1 MFYRRTGYPEE
12 GELVLCTVTK
22 VQSHSVFARLDEYD
36 KSGMIHISEV
46 SPGRIRNIR
55 DFVKEDKVVVCVI
68 LRVNRERGYIDL
80 SLRRVNENQ
89 KRKKIEE
96 VKQEQK
102 AEKVI
107 ETIAEQLKKKP
118 EQLYFEI
125 YTPLSKQY
133 TYLHQCF
140 QDVAKGDI
148 TLEDVGV
155 PSQYIKTLNEFIE
168 QRFKPKEVFVGGKL
182 FLQSYASGGV
192 EIVKTALLA
201 GLATDKEHV
210 TLSYLGAG
218 NYNILVRSEEY
229 KSAEQI
235 LSKLLAAVEASVPKG
250 KGTVTFSREEKK
262 AAAAA

>member
-1 MFYRRTGYPEE
+1 MFYLRTGFPEE

-55 DFVKEDKVVVCVI
+55 DFVKEDKVVVCLV

-125 YTPLSKQY
+125 YTPLSKHY

-155 PSQYIKTLNEFIE
+155 PAQYIKQLTEFIE
-168 QRFKPKEVFVGGKL
+168 QRFKPKEVFVGGKI
-182 FLQSYASGGV
+182 FLQSYASAGV
-192 EIVKTALLA
+192 EIVKSALLA
-201 GLATDKEHV
+201 GLSTDKEHV
-210 TLSYLGAG
+210 ALSYLGGG
-218 NYNILVRSEEY
+218 NYNVLVRSEEY
-229 KSAEQI
+229 KSAEHI
-235 LSKLLAAVEASVPKG
+235 LAKVIATVESAVPKG
-250 KGTVTFSREEKK
+250 KGTVTFTREEKK
-262 AAAAA
+262 AAAA

>member
-55 DFVKEDKVVVCVI
+55 DFVKEDKVVVCVV
-68 LRVNRERGYIDL
+68 LRVNMERGYIDL

-125 YTPLSKQY
+125 YTPLSKHY
-133 TYLHQCF
+133 IFLHHCF
-140 QDVAKGDI
+140 QDVAKGEI

-155 PSQYIKTLNEFIE
+155 PTAYIKTLNEFIE

-182 FLQSYASGGV
+182 FLQSYASAGV
-192 EIVKTALLA
+192 EIVKSALLA
-201 GLATDKEHV
+201 GLAIDTEHV

-235 LSKLLAAVEASVPKG
+235 LSKVISTVEASVPKG
-250 KGTVTFSREEKK
+250 KGTVTFAREEKK
-262 AAAAA
+262 AAVA

>member
-80 SLRRVNENQ
+80 SLRRVNDNQ

-125 YTPLSKQY
+125 YTPLSKHY
-133 TYLHQCF
+133 TFLHQCF
-140 QDVAKGDI
+140 QDVAKGEI

-155 PSQYIKTLNEFIE
+155 PAPYIKTLNEFIE

-192 EIVKTALLA
+192 EIVKSALLA
-201 GLATDKEHV
+201 GLAIDTEHV

-235 LSKLLAAVEASVPKG
+235 LSKVISTVEGCVPKG
-250 KGTVTFSREEKK
+250 KGVVTFAREEKK